1 MANFLLADDEKQVEQ
16 LIRFK
21 LTKEGHSLDYV
32 ENGEDALKKVLD
44 KNNKYDIIILDIMM
58 PVYDGIYALKKIR
71 ELESYKKT
79 PIIMLTAKSNENDV
93 IQGYDLGATEYITKP
108 FSPSEFYARIKK
120 YLS

>member
-1 MANFLLADDEKQVEQ
+1 MALFLLADDEKQVEQ

-32 ENGEDALKKVLD
+32 ENGEEALKKIED
-44 KNNKYDIIILDIMM
+44 TSKKYDVIILDIMM

-71 ELESYKKT
+71 EIEAYKKT

-108 FSPSEFYARIKK
+108 FSPSEFFARLKK
-120 YLS
+120 YIN